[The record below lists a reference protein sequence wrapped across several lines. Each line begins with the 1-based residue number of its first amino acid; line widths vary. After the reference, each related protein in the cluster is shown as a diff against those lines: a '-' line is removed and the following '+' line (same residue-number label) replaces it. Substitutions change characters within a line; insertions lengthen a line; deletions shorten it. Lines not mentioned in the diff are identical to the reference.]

1 MRQLFFA
8 TLLLTVLSSCA
19 TAPPPLSSA
28 DPCSAGEATYA
39 CQVQRY
45 RDAT

>member
-8 TLLLTVLSSCA
+8 TLMLTVLSSCA
-19 TAPPPLSSA
+19 TTAPPLSSSDA
-28 DPCSAGEATYA
+28 CSAGEATYA